1 MPPDPELAS
10 PRARGRGRGRD
21 PELRWALGF
30 VLPQWRRL
38 AVVLGASLAGTAL
51 SLSLP
56 YLSKY
61 LVDDALLARD
71 GGALVRIV
79 GLIAAVRL
87 ASFGINVAS
96 GLLYTKTS
104 ADILFSMRR
113 ALYGHLQRL
122 SPRFYARTPLGEIVS
137 RINADIAEIQRV
149 ASDAALA
156 WVSSMVYL
164 AGTAAMLIWLDARLF
179 LASLVPL
186 PVAVWA
192 LIRYRR
198 RLESAVADMRDRSSA
213 IGTFLIETL
222 LGMKLVVAANAQD
235 RETARFQSRNDAF
248 VGALLRM
255 RRLNY
260 LAGGLPGLLL
270 AASTVIVVLYG
281 GSRVIA
287 GAITMGTLVAFAA
300 YQVRVLSPVQGLMG
314 VYTGLATA
322 RVSLR
327 RVHEILDAPV
337 DVVERPDA
345 ESHPAARG
353 EIAFDQVSFSFDR
366 GAPVLER
373 VSFAARS
380 GEVVALM
387 GPSGAG
393 KSTIADLLAR
403 HLDPDHGRILL
414 DGRDLRTLRL
424 ADVRRHVA
432 VVDQDPFVFN
442 ASLGENIRYARPE
455 ASDAEVR
462 RAAQDAGLEELV
474 ATLPEGYAT
483 LVGERGKALSAGER
497 QRLAIA
503 RAFLTDAAVLVL
515 DEATASL
522 DPATESEVVTGYQRL
537 MRERSRTT
545 VLITHRPDLA
555 RLADRVLVLESGRIA
570 EAGTPASVLAQG
582 EPKPRELSGAGSIG
596 AASSA

>member
-1 MPPDPELAS
+1 
-10 PRARGRGRGRD
+10 
-21 PELRWALGF
+21 
-30 VLPQWRRL
+30 
-38 AVVLGASLAGTAL
+38 
-51 SLSLP
+51 
-56 YLSKY
+56 
-61 LVDDALLARD
+61 
-71 GGALVRIV
+71 
-79 GLIAAVRL
+79 
-87 ASFGINVAS
+87 
-96 GLLYTKTS
+96 
-104 ADILFSMRR
+104 
-113 ALYGHLQRL
+113 
-122 SPRFYARTPLGEIVS
+122 
-137 RINADIAEIQRV
+137 
-149 ASDAALA
+149 
-156 WVSSMVYL
+156 
-164 AGTAAMLIWLDARLF
+164 
-179 LASLVPL
+179 
-186 PVAVWA
+186 
-192 LIRYRR
+192 
-198 RLESAVADMRDRSSA
+198 
-213 IGTFLIETL
+213 
-222 LGMKLVVAANAQD
+222 
-235 RETARFQSRNDAF
+235 
-248 VGALLRM
+248 M

-345 ESHPAARG
+345 ESLPAAHG
-353 EIAFDQVSFSFDR
+353 EIAFEDVSYSFDR
-366 GAPVLER
+366 GDPVLER
-373 VSFAARS
+373 VSFAARP
-380 GEVVALM
+380 GEVMALV

-414 DGRDLRTLRL
+414 DGRDLRSLRL

-455 ASDAEVR
+455 ASEAEVR
-462 RAAQDAGLEELV
+462 RAAQDAGLEELG

-522 DPATESEVVTGYQRL
+522 DPATESEVVAGYQRL

-555 RLADRVLVLESGRIA
+555 RLADRVFVLESGRIA
-570 EAGTPASVLAQG
+570 EAGTASVRAQG
-582 EPKPRELSGAGSIG
+582 EPLPRELSGAGSIG
-596 AASSA
+596 ATSSA